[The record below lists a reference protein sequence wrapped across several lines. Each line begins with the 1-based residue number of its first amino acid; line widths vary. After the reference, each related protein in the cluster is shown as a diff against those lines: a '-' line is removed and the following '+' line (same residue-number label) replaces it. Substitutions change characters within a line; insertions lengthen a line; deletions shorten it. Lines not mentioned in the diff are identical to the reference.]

1 MKFPIVKNVNAK
13 LILDELE
20 SVEPLQDYSD
30 GFLKITH
37 SSQPSIYERNYI
49 VDESNIE
56 STKVDFRT
64 EDVKIG
70 DEVKAFDWGGWNAL
84 AGRAGEQLL
93 RDGKIINGR
102 YTRIS

>member
-1 MKFPIVKNVNAK
+1 MV
-13 LILDELE
+13 
-20 SVEPLQDYSD
+20 
-30 GFLKITH
+30 
-37 SSQPSIYERNYI
+37 YERNYI

-56 STKVDFRT
+56 STKVDFST
-64 EDVKIG
+64 EDVQIG

-93 RDGKIINGR
+93 RHGKVINGR

>member
-13 LILDELE
+13 SVFDELE
-20 SVEPLQDYSD
+20 RVTPSEKRYNEI
-30 GFLKITH
+30 FKIMQST
-37 SSQPSIYERNYI
+37 QPMVYERNYI

-56 STKVDFRT
+56 STKIDFGT
-64 EDVKIG
+64 EDVQIG

-93 RDGKIINGR
+93 RDGKVINGR